1 MYMNTMSRPDWNEYF
16 KEIVQVTSR
25 RSPCKRLQVG
35 CLFIKENRIVSPRI

>member
-25 RSPCKRLQVG
+25 RSPSGCKSVV
-35 CLFIKENRIVSPRI
+35 CL